1 MPDIFDAYQKALT
14 QLRTALGSDHSD
26 YGDALLYEQRL
37 TENMRSARRFGDTES
52 LRAERAQIIDG
63 LNRLALQ
70 DLGRSFNDLALAP
83 PPNPPPVLPSGEGY
97 SMAVVRALLND
108 ALSDEELTTLCFD
121 HFRPVYDTFSAGMAR
136 TAKIQHLL
144 EYVEK
149 RQQVGRLIECVEE
162 VNAPQVAAYRGR
174 LRGGSAETP
183 PPQTPAAPNVRID
196 TAGGAVILGDVNTGG
211 GNFVGRDRHS

>member
-14 QLRTALGSDHSD
+14 QLGTALGSGHAD
-26 YGDALLYEQRL
+26 YADALLYEQRL

-70 DLGRSFNDLALAP
+70 NLGRSFNELALAP
-83 PPNPPPVLPSGEGY
+83 PSPPPAAAASEGY
-97 SMAVVRALLND
+97 DMAVVRALLND

-121 HFRPVYDTFSAGMAR
+121 YFRPVYDVFSAGMAR

-149 RQQVGRLIECVEE
+149 RQQVARLIEAVEGI
-162 VNAPQVAAYRGR
+162 NAPQAAAYRDR
-174 LRGGSAETP
+174 LRGGSAETS
-183 PPQTPAAPNVRID
+183 PQVRID
-196 TAGGAVILGDVNTGG
+196 TGGGAVILGDVNTGG
-211 GNFVGRDRHS
+211 GDFLGRDQH

>member
-1 MPDIFDAYQKALT
+1 MPDMFDAYQKALT
-14 QLRTALGSDHSD
+14 QLRAALGSDHPD
-26 YGDALLYEQRL
+26 YGDALLFEQRL

-70 DLGRSFNDLALAP
+70 DLGRSFNELALAP
-83 PPNPPPVLPSGEGY
+83 LPNPTPVSARGEGY

-108 ALSDEELTTLCFD
+108 ALSDDELTTLCFD

-149 RQQVGRLIECVEE
+149 RQQVGRLIECVEGI
-162 VNAPQVAAYRGR
+162 NPAQVAAYRSR

-183 PPQTPAAPNVRID
+183 P
-196 TAGGAVILGDVNTGG
+196 
-211 GNFVGRDRHS
+211 

>member
-14 QLRTALGSDHSD
+14 QLRTALGSGHAD
-26 YGDALLYEQRL
+26 YADALLYEQRL

-70 DLGRSFNDLALAP
+70 NLGRSFNELALAP
-83 PPNPPPVLPSGEGY
+83 PSPPPAAAASEGY
-97 SMAVVRALLND
+97 DMAVVRALLND

-121 HFRPVYDTFSAGMAR
+121 YFRPVYDVFSAGMAR

-149 RQQVGRLIECVEE
+149 RQQVARLIEAVEGI
-162 VNAPQVAAYRGR
+162 NAPQAAAYRDR
-174 LRGGSAETP
+174 LRGGSAETS
-183 PPQTPAAPNVRID
+183 PQVRID

-211 GNFVGRDRHS
+211 GDFLGRDQH

>member
-14 QLRTALGSDHSD
+14 ELLAALGSGHPD
-26 YGDALLYEQRL
+26 YGDALIYQARL
-37 TENMRSARRFGDTES
+37 TETMSRARRFGDTES
-52 LRAERAQIIDG
+52 LRAERAQIIDS

-70 DLGRSFNDLALAP
+70 NLGRSFIELALAP
-83 PPNPPPVLPSGEGY
+83 PPSPPPAAARSEGY
-97 SMAVVRALLND
+97 ELAVVRALLND

-121 HFRPVYDTFSAGMAR
+121 HFRPVYDLFSAGMAR

-149 RQQVGRLIECVEE
+149 RQQVARLIEAVEGI
-162 VNAPQVAAYRGR
+162 NAPQVAAYRSR
-174 LRGGSAETP
+174 LRGRSTETP
-183 PPQTPAAPNVRID
+183 PQVRID

-211 GNFVGRDRHS
+211 GDFVGRDQHL

>member
-14 QLRTALGSDHSD
+14 QLRTALGSDHPD

-37 TENMRSARRFGDTES
+37 TENMRSARRFGDTEN

-70 DLGRSFNDLALAP
+70 DLGRSFNELALAP
-83 PPNPPPVLPSGEGY
+83 PSPPPVSARSEDY

-108 ALSDEELTTLCFD
+108 ALSDDELTTLSFD
-121 HFRPVYDTFSAGMAR
+121 HFRPVYDLFSAGMAR
-136 TAKIQHLL
+136 TAKIQYLL

-149 RQQVGRLIECVEE
+149 RQQVARLIECVEGI
-162 VNAPQVAAYRGR
+162 NPAQAAAYRDR
-174 LRGGSAETP
+174 LRGESTKTP
-183 PPQTPAAPNVRID
+183 PQVHID
-196 TAGGAVILGDVNTGG
+196 MAGGAVILGDVDTGG
-211 GNFVGRDRHS
+211 GDFVGRDQHR

>member
-14 QLRTALGSDHSD
+14 QLGTALGSGHAD
-26 YGDALLYEQRL
+26 YADALLYEQRL

-70 DLGRSFNDLALAP
+70 NLGRSFNELALAP
-83 PPNPPPVLPSGEGY
+83 PSPPPAAAASEGY
-97 SMAVVRALLND
+97 DMAVVRALLND

-121 HFRPVYDTFSAGMAR
+121 YFRPVYDVFSAGMAR

-149 RQQVGRLIECVEE
+149 RQQVARLIEAVEGI
-162 VNAPQVAAYRGR
+162 NAPQAAAYRDR
-174 LRGGSAETP
+174 LRGGSAETS
-183 PPQTPAAPNVRID
+183 PQVRID

-211 GNFVGRDRHS
+211 GDFLGRDQH